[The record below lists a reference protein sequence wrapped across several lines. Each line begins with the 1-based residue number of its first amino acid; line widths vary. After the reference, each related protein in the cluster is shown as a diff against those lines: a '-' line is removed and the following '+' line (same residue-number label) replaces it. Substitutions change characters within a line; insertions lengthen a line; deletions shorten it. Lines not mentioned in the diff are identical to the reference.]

1 MDSKRQLQIGELIK
15 RSFAPILQENG
26 RYIYGDA
33 FVSVTSV
40 KVAPDLSQ
48 AKIYLSIFNTNDKQ
62 AVLRS
67 ISNHTHVLKQ
77 ALVQRIKSQVRRIP
91 MIHFFSDETI
101 DEMFKIDAMF
111 DNIKKMYPPS
121 VQEEE

>member
-15 RSFAPILQENG
+15 RNFAPILQEHG

-33 FVSVTSV
+33 FVSVTTV
-40 KVAPDLSQ
+40 KVAPDLSM
-48 AKIYLSIFNTNDKQ
+48 AKIYLSIFNAQDKE
-62 AVLRS
+62 AVLNS
-67 ISNHTHVLKQ
+67 ISNHTHLLKQ

-91 MIHFFSDETI
+91 VIHFFSDDTI
-101 DEMFKIDAMF
+101 DEMFRIDEMF
-111 DNIKKMYPPS
+111 ESIKTMYPPS